1 MPHVDKYVSV
11 TEAKNKLLDLI
22 RQLHKRNEV
31 LAITR
36 EGVPA
41 AVLLSTEQYDGLVET
56 IELLADQ
63 KAMRSLR
70 RSLRQARAGKW
81 VSDRAVFGREK
92 A

>member
-92 A
+92 S